1 MCGEGGG
8 GEGGYIRVWG
18 FRRKENGRR
27 RGGEEERRGGVASRG
42 EGGEEEVE
50 GMETGKMEERE
61 RTYLWGSGTHLCARM
76 AEKCLEM

>member
-1 MCGEGGG
+1 MWGGG
-8 GEGGYIRVWG
+8 
-18 FRRKENGRR
+18 
-27 RGGEEERRGGVASRG
+27 RGGGRIHQGVGLQEEGEWEEERRGGVASRG

-61 RTYLWGSGTHLCARM
+61 TYLWGSGTHLCARM